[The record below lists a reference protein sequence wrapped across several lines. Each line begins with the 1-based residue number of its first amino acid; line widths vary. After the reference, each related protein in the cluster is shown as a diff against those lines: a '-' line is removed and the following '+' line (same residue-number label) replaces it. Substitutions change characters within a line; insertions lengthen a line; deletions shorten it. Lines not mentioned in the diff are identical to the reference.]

1 MPYNNVISR
10 TDAAAMIPEEV
21 ARLVIQGV
29 TEQSAAL
36 RLFRGV
42 RVSRAQ
48 QRIPVISAL
57 PTAYFVN
64 GDTGLKQTT
73 EANWA
78 NVFMN
83 VEEIA
88 AIVPIPEAVIDDA
101 DFDVWGEIRPLLE
114 EAIGRTL
121 DAAIFFGV
129 NKPASWPTDVTA
141 AAVAAGNVLATGTN
155 AQAAG
160 GLAQDISDLFALV
173 EADGFDVTGVVA
185 NRTMRGR
192 VRSIRNTLGDR
203 QDGGVSLTDWYGATP
218 VYAMRGLWP
227 TGLSAALAIAGDFT
241 QGIIGV
247 RQDITYKLLDQA
259 VIQDN
264 LGAIIYNLAQQ
275 DMVAMRVVARYAWA
289 VPNPLNRDQPTE
301 ASRYPFGVL
310 RTPAV

>member
-10 TDAAAMIPEEV
+10 TDAAAQIPEEV
-21 ARLVIQGV
+21 ARLVTQGV
-29 TEQSAAL
+29 VEQSAAL
-36 RLFRGV
+36 RLFRNV

-73 EANWA
+73 EANWT
-78 NVFMN
+78 NVYMN

-88 AIVPIPEAVIDDA
+88 AIVPIPEAVVDDV

-121 DAAIFFGV
+121 DAAVFFGI
-129 NKPASWPTDVTA
+129 NKPASWPDDIVTD
-141 AAVAAGNVLATGTN
+141 AVAAGNTVTLGTN

-160 GLAQDISDLFALV
+160 GLAQDLSDLFATV
-173 EADGFDVTGVVA
+173 EADGYDVTGAVA

-192 VRSIRNTLGDR
+192 TRSIRNTLGDR
-203 QDGGVSLTDWYGATP
+203 QDGGVTLNDWYGVAP
-218 VYAMRGLWP
+218 IYAMRGLWP
-227 TGLSAALAIAGDFT
+227 TGSGAALAIAGDFT
-241 QGIIGV
+241 QGILGI

-264 LGAIIYNLAQQ
+264 TGVIIYNLAQQ

-289 VPNPLNRDQPTE
+289 VPNPINRDQPTE
-301 ASRYPFGVL
+301 ANRYPFGVL
-310 RTPAV
+310 RAA